1 MNYSFDWNPETGEA
15 ICVLTHKGRDYVGY
29 AQCHDQDK
37 DFISERTGSFI
48 AEMRANIKYL
58 QYKKN
63 TLTQEIKTLKR
74 IADIINNNPKCQEK
88 SYEKIL
94 LQREIRSKKNILF
107 TIKEELNNE
116 QEYLKY
122 YIDNKDKLYNR
133 IREKENNK

>member
-1 MNYSFDWNPETGEA
+1 MKYSFDWNPEAGEA
-15 ICVLTHKGRDYVGY
+15 ICVLTHKGKRFIGQ

-37 DFISERTGSFI
+37 DFMSERTGCFI

-63 TLTQEIKTLKR
+63 ALVQEIKTLEHM
-74 IADIINNNPKCQEK
+74 AGIINNNPKCQGK

-94 LQREIRSKKNILF
+94 LQREIRNKNNILF
-107 TIKEELNNE
+107 AIKEELAEE

>member
-1 MNYSFDWNPETGEA
+1 M
-15 ICVLTHKGRDYVGY
+15 
-29 AQCHDQDK
+29 
-37 DFISERTGSFI
+37 SERTGCFI

-63 TLTQEIKTLKR
+63 NLTHEIKTLER
-74 IADIINNNPKCQEK
+74 IAGIINNNPKCQGK

-94 LQREIRSKKNILF
+94 LQSEIRSKNNILSV
-107 TIKEELNNE
+107 IKEELNNE

>member
-1 MNYSFDWNPETGEA
+1 MNYSFEWKPETGES
-15 ICVLTHKGRDYVGY
+15 ICILTHKGKRFVGW

-37 DFISERTGSFI
+37 DFMSERTGCFI

-63 TLTQEIKTLKR
+63 NLTHEIKTLER
-74 IADIINNNPKCQEK
+74 IAGIINNNPKCQGK

-94 LQREIRSKKNILF
+94 LQSEIRSKNNILSV
-107 TIKEELNNE
+107 IKEELNNE